1 MACTA
6 EAIVPFARHDD
17 AGQVRIDLPRR
28 LHHGD
33 AVHARH
39 HQVDQQQVERFD
51 GQQG

>member
-1 MACTA
+1 MMMQ
-6 EAIVPFARHDD
+6 ARSGSICR
-17 AGQVRIDLPRR
+17 AAST
-28 LHHGD
+28 HGD